1 MIENF
6 DKSSEYTQ
14 KLFKIDDDIILEIEL
29 ESLKDKVPIITRE
42 VLNFMLFEAERIK
55 AKNILEIGTATGFSG
70 IFLAQIANR
79 NSGKLTTI
87 EIDEVRY
94 EKAKENFKKLGLLEK
109 NEMILGD
116 ALDEILKL
124 DKDIKYIEDNNA
136 FNNENTSE
144 NMDINRNLYNYEKIG
159 QSKKIKL

>member
-14 KLFKIDDDIILEIEL
+14 KLFKIDDDIILEIEE

-94 EKAKENFKKLGLLEK
+94 KKAKENFKKLGLLEK
-109 NEMILGD
+109 NELEHYRVASSNLIFDIILCQGEEIQVNID
-116 ALDEILKL
+116 EVEDSELD
-124 DKDIKYIEDNNA
+124 
-136 FNNENTSE
+136 
-144 NMDINRNLYNYEKIG
+144 
-159 QSKKIKL
+159 

>member
-70 IFLAQIANR
+70 IFFSTNC
-79 NSGKLTTI
+79 K
-87 EIDEVRY
+87 
-94 EKAKENFKKLGLLEK
+94 
-109 NEMILGD
+109 
-116 ALDEILKL
+116 
-124 DKDIKYIEDNNA
+124 
-136 FNNENTSE
+136 
-144 NMDINRNLYNYEKIG
+144 
-159 QSKKIKL
+159 